1 MTSHATLNK
10 SACLIDLPSYKDNR
24 GVLTSVEQISDI
36 PIDIRRVFFMHHMVR
51 DRGGHSH
58 IETDQVVVAA
68 HGSMSFKLIF
78 PDTST
83 CEYTMDD
90 PCKGLYIPR
99 LTFIEIRNISQDAV
113 CLVLANTFYEMSMS
127 LRNIEQY
134 LDYIK
139 DHYNVEKP

>member
-1 MTSHATLNK
+1 MTSYATYNE
-10 SACLIDLPSYKDNR
+10 SACLIDLPSHKDDR

-36 PIDIRRVFFMHHMVR
+36 PIEIRRVFFMHHMAK

-58 IETDQVVVAA
+58 IDTDQVVVAA

-78 PDTST
+78 PNTST
-83 CEYTMDD
+83 CEYIMDD

-99 LTFIEIRNISQDAV
+99 LTFIEISNVSQDAV
-113 CLVLANTFYEMSMS
+113 CLVLANTLYEMSMS
-127 LRNIEQY
+127 LRSIEQY

-139 DHYNVEKP
+139 NHYNVEKC